1 MLKVEDT
8 VSGSSPEESC
18 GTAFQDRE
26 RTSGL
31 PVPQE
36 DQPMGCLAMGNVSF
50 YAILVVSLL
59 FYCLIT
65 MLMTVDNP
73 VRRQLEKV
81 TEQSISS
88 ARNYLDNGGM
98 WSARGMDDRG
108 ASKYSMSITMYRS
121 GAKGYGRPRTSP
133 PDLPSLIFDT
143 RIVYLVMPV
152 VL

>member
-1 MLKVEDT
+1 MIHYRRIDVKGGRYCV
-8 VSGSSPEESC
+8 
-18 GTAFQDRE
+18 RE

-36 DQPMGCLAMGNVSF
+36 DQPMGCLAMGN
-50 YAILVVSLL
+50 
-59 FYCLIT
+59 
-65 MLMTVDNP
+65 
-73 VRRQLEKV
+73 
-81 TEQSISS
+81 QSISS

-108 ASKYSMSITMYRS
+108 ASKYSVSITIYRS
-121 GAKGYGRPRTSP
+121 GAKGYGRPRPAP

-143 RIVYLVMPV
+143 RNVYLVMPV

>member
-1 MLKVEDT
+1 MASFEMD
-8 VSGSSPEESC
+8 
-18 GTAFQDRE
+18 DRKSN
-26 RTSGL
+26 RDWTWIDWIWHFFTILGVVFL
-31 PVPQE
+31 F
-36 DQPMGCLAMGNVSF
+36 DKGCLAMGN
-50 YAILVVSLL
+50 
-59 FYCLIT
+59 
-65 MLMTVDNP
+65 
-73 VRRQLEKV
+73 
-81 TEQSISS
+81 QSISS

-121 GAKGYGRPRTSP
+121 GAKGYGRPRTAP